1 MIRKILLALHMK
13 IFTFVNPTWT
23 NSDVNLWK
31 IDGVKMW
38 HCKSIQFVFKKKADE
53 VQIPFFLYTSKCYF
67 TKIDSFYFF
76 IFLRQ
81 FSYYRKRLTSTRTV
95 AFNKCTSDVV
105 DCG

>member
-1 MIRKILLALHMK
+1 MK

-53 VQIPFFLYTSKCYF
+53 VQIPFFCIPVSAILQKL
-67 TKIDSFYFF
+67 ILF
-76 IFLRQ
+76 IFL
-81 FSYYRKRLTSTRTV
+81 FY
-95 AFNKCTSDVV
+95 
-105 DCG
+105 